1 MILRRL
7 SQHVKDQNWL
17 AVALDFLIVVAGVFM
32 GLQVQEWNSARK
44 DALEAVRV
52 LDRLEDDFVQ
62 IRVRAERSRDG
73 HAESLAAIARL
84 VDAISVGE
92 LNEGTLA
99 DDIDL
104 ATRGQTPPGTST
116 TFQELKSNGRL
127 ELIES
132 LELRRALSEYDDYA
146 TLVRREYRLFVEP
159 LSRLRDR
166 FMAVRTLDA
175 SGIPS
180 PSFDELGATL
190 SVDAAAILN
199 DKGLL
204 PQLQTGYLTHD
215 NVHIVYVGMQAR
227 IDGSLALIRA
237 EREAAR

>member
-7 SQHVKDQNWL
+7 SQHVKDQNWF

-52 LDRLEDDFVQ
+52 LDRLEDDFGQ
-62 IRVRAERSRDG
+62 INARAAFSLDG
-73 HAESLAAIARL
+73 HAESLVAIARL

-99 DDIDL
+99 DDIGL
-104 ATRGQTPPGTST
+104 AARGQTPAGTST

-127 ELIES
+127 GLIKN
-132 LELRRALSEYDDYA
+132 LELRRALSDYDDYA
-146 TLVRREYRLFVEP
+146 ALVRQEYRLFTEP

-166 FMAVRTLDA
+166 FMPLRTLET
-175 SGIPS
+175 SGLPS
-180 PSFDELGATL
+180 PSFDELGVTR
-190 SVDAAAILN
+190 SVDGAAILS
-199 DKGLL
+199 DTELL
-204 PQLQTGYLTHD
+204 PLLQTGYLTHD
-215 NVHIVYVGMQAR
+215 NAHVVYTGMQAR
-227 IDGSLALIRA
+227 IDRILALIRA
-237 EREAAR
+237 EKEAAR